1 MAYQLAINPFTEEM
15 LSSMQCMLK
24 VVHVKLGDTFD
35 LATEPEIENI
45 KASSFRPW
53 RGQLNDQIWELQS
66 FHDELCNTDHYVENE
81 VPGASMLF
89 EAFKKACE
97 QISSSIDA
105 KVKEYYGEENLVVP
119 QPGAAA
125 AACDAHLGRAGNHSP
140 PPSPQW
146 DRLLMLMRV
155 PSWT

>member
-24 VVHVKLGDTFD
+24 GVHVKLGDTFD
-35 LATEPEIENI
+35 LATEAEIQNI
-45 KASSFRPW
+45 KASSSRPW
-53 RGQLNDQIWELQS
+53 RGQLSDQIWELQS

-119 QPGAAA
+119 QPEAAA
-125 AACDAHLGRAGNHSP
+125 AHGAHLERAGNHSP

-146 DRLLMLMRV
+146 DRLLILMRV